1 MKKKNKKTL
10 MLLGI
15 LVFILLTVTVVYAFK
30 NFKINN
36 DDIPDNKVVELDK
49 IKEYGYILEDRDT
62 DLFKIVF
69 KELDMEL
76 MNEEVDYQK
85 YAELLAK
92 LYIIDLYTI
101 NNKISQYDVGS
112 LEFILP
118 ETKENFSLKVRNTI
132 YKYLIDNSDNKRT
145 QELPEVSSIETAG
158 IEEKKIK
165 LNEQEYEGYEISLS
179 WEYKKDL
186 KYDTKAKIQ
195 IIKKEKM
202 LYIIKQ
208 EHIEWFFI

>member
-208 EHIEWFFI
+208 EHIE